1 MAVHITRAGSGDESE
16 GGENNP
22 FQGMFGPQHVDT
34 LIRQSVQFCW
44 MSIPKSRRTPDELER
59 QIRRLLDR
67 ALEDF
72 REDQTAF
79 GEEPQ

>member
-1 MAVHITRAGSGDESE
+1 
-16 GGENNP
+16 
-22 FQGMFGPQHVDT
+22 
-34 LIRQSVQFCW
+34 

-72 REDQTAF
+72 REDQAAF
-79 GEEPQ
+79 AEQPR